1 VEFMDDG
8 SRVDAGCDGGRRCL
22 RGTGTRRWRTARRLS
37 GMAGRPG
44 RRAAVPGA
52 AFAGAS
58 SRWRWRRRR
67 AGGSSS
73 RSSGRPARAFV
84 WPSRPRRR
92 RGAGPRSAPRAIAFG
107 RSASSS
113 LAKNTDADFKD
124 LVRPAQLILLA
135 AQPADLLA
143 LLDAQQLRPRATV
156 CLRAAHPL
164 AKRLGMDAQIV
175 DDVRDRP
182 VALQRQPHTALV
194 DSSGYF
200 SGRAMAAERL
210 LPRGQN
216 PRIASVNSARLN

>member
-1 VEFMDDG
+1 
-8 SRVDAGCDGGRRCL
+8 
-22 RGTGTRRWRTARRLS
+22 
-37 GMAGRPG
+37 
-44 RRAAVPGA
+44 
-52 AFAGAS
+52 
-58 SRWRWRRRR
+58 
-67 AGGSSS
+67 
-73 RSSGRPARAFV
+73 
-84 WPSRPRRR
+84 
-92 RGAGPRSAPRAIAFG
+92 
-107 RSASSS
+107 

-124 LVRPAQLILLA
+124 LVRPAQLILLAAQPA